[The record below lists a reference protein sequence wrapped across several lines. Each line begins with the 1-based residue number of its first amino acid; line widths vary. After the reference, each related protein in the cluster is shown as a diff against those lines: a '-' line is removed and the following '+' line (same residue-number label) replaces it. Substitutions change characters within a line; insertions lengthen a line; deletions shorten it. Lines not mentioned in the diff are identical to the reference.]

1 MVPLSIL
8 QNDLILPII
17 TPRFAL
23 SCDMKLME
31 RLGQLAARYD
41 VHIQVIYFI
50 IQYIHILFHKFYF
63 HMCPTVSPEILIW
76 FKVICLHMLPSVSF
90 RNYFC
95 QTSRGPDIS

>member
-1 MVPLSIL
+1 MLHNFCVQHYIQNSSPTTNHRSKDNESWPHQGQLDATASLQLMVPLSIL

-50 IQYIHILFHKFYF
+50 I
-63 HMCPTVSPEILIW
+63 
-76 FKVICLHMLPSVSF
+76 
-90 RNYFC
+90 
-95 QTSRGPDIS
+95 